1 MKKWLGEGVGWQTA
15 RKSFETDGV
24 ISSRAEGGLN
34 MMVHEGERGRR
45 KKKSRKRRETFFW
58 TQGTAGE
65 HGKIEREESFLI
77 FSPADVFPVLF
88 S

>member
-1 MKKWLGEGVGWQTA
+1 
-15 RKSFETDGV
+15 
-24 ISSRAEGGLN
+24 
-34 MMVHEGERGRR
+34 MMVHEGERGETE
-45 KKKSRKRRETFFW
+45 KKVEKEEGNFFW

-65 HGKIEREESFLI
+65 HGKIGREESFLI

>member
-1 MKKWLGEGVGWQTA
+1 M
-15 RKSFETDGV
+15 
-24 ISSRAEGGLN
+24 
-34 MMVHEGERGRR
+34 GRR
-45 KKKSRKRRETFFW
+45 KKKSRKRRETRFR

-65 HGKIEREESFLI
+65 HGKIGREESFLI